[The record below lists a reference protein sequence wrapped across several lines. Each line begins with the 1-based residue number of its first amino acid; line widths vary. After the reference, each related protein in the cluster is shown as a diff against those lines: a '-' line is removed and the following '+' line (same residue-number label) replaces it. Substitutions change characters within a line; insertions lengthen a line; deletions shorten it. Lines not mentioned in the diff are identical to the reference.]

1 MNKKKKKD
9 KKRKESLE
17 YFSPNYRNARVLHT
31 VDNGRLPG
39 TAECKDS
46 QGRTALDLAREV
58 GREEVFK
65 LGFGAEGVV

>member
-1 MNKKKKKD
+1 M
-9 KKRKESLE
+9 
-17 YFSPNYRNARVLHT
+17 FPNYRNARVLHT